1 MKVCIP
7 CTYPGGPDS
16 VIATRFE
23 NTDLLDYYDIDADG
37 RFEHTAQMRNCG
49 GATCVDP
56 IDAITRRGVDAV
68 IITGL
73 SPDSLMRFHHGSV
86 KVLMTADPSV
96 RATLDALA
104 RNELEEITI
113 DQFACLDKSRK

>member
-7 CTYPGGPDS
+7 CTDPGGPDS

-23 NTDLLDYYDIDADG
+23 ETDLLDHYDVDADG
-37 RFEHTAQMRNCG
+37 RFEHTAQIRNCG

-56 IDAITRRGVDAV
+56 IDAIIGRGVDAV

-73 SPDSLMRFHHGSV
+73 TPDSLMRFHQGSV
-86 KVLMTADPSV
+86 RVLMTADPSV

-113 DQFACLDKSRK
+113 DQFARLEKCRK